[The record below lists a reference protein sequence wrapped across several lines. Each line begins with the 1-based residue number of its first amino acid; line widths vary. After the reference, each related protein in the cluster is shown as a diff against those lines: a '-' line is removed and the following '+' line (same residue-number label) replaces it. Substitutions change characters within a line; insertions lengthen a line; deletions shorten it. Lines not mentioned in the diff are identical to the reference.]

1 MIPAVIKVLVIGQ
14 SVVVT
19 PVDDSDIFT
28 EVLRN
33 TQASPSPHWSP
44 LPGFPC
50 KGQALGRVTLWI
62 ALALPQVLVGL
73 RCAFW

>member
-1 MIPAVIKVLVIGQ
+1 MMDYHRQLVRRSDSDNYPPTHSYEPAVILSSPTVRISPTVLNILAVIKVLVIGK

-33 TQASPSPHWSP
+33 A
-44 LPGFPC
+44 
-50 KGQALGRVTLWI
+50 
-62 ALALPQVLVGL
+62 
-73 RCAFW
+73 